1 MDHSATMQA
10 IIEYRYW
17 ILIPLSLIEGPIVAF
32 FAGTLASLGYFNIF
46 LLAAFFLVRDIAVD
60 LFCYYV
66 GFAGART
73 RWITKVLRKLGV
85 TDAHLKEA
93 RALWNNN
100 PGKTLFIS
108 KLSYGVAAGFIVV
121 AGLIKMDVM
130 KFIAYGLAITVMH
143 YGTLLVLG
151 YFFGNAFGGSIAGIL
166 ENIPY
171 VVGGLSVLA
180 IAYLF
185 FRRSMSRQLTR
196 AK

>member
-1 MDHSATMQA
+1 MDHSATIQA

-66 GFAGART
+66 GFAGARK
-73 RWITKVLRKLGV
+73 RWITKVLRRLGV

-130 KFIAYGLAITVMH
+130 KFIGYGLAITVMH